1 MVATAES
8 ERKEGGGK
16 KRGKRR
22 GERREG
28 ETKER
33 PQETWGKKKRDR
45 DRIVKNNGK
54 R

>member
-1 MVATAES
+1 VEV
-8 ERKEGGGK
+8 RKEAN
-16 KRGKRR
+16 
-22 GERREG
+22 EEG

-33 PQETWGKKKRDR
+33 PQETWGKKKQDR